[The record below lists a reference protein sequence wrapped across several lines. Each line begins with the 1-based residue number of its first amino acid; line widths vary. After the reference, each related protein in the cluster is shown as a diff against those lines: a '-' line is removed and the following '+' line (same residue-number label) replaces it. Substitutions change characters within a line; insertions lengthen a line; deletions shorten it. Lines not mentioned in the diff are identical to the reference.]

1 MANVSNKVLASK
13 AGKTMKSESKG
24 NNTSPLYLF
33 HKLTKDT
40 KKSELNPETKGHKD
54 VLSQCK
60 KYFGV
65 KEFCFS
71 CVCVDRYGR
80 ICKVKAYKGQYTYNE
95 VINNFAGSY
104 ELIPIK
110 ISESSLIEAIK
121 TKCAMYGTIEDEL
134 NINAKQ
140 SAKIEDELN
149 KARTA
154 IKAAFGVDVLRMLSD
169 TQVLEKYN
177 IIKAA

>member
-1 MANVSNKVLASK
+1 MANVSNKALAGK

-40 KKSELNPETKGHKD
+40 KKSELNPETKGHKE
-54 VLSQCK
+54 VLNLCK
-60 KYFGV
+60 KYFSV
-65 KEFCFS
+65 KEFSFA

-80 ICKVKAYKGQYTYNE
+80 ICKVKAYKGDYTFNE
-95 VINNFAGSY
+95 VINKFAGSY

-134 NINAKQ
+134 IRNAT
-140 SAKIEDELN
+140 SAAKAAEELD

>member
-1 MANVSNKVLASK
+1 MKNLSNKAIACK
-13 AGKTMKSESKG
+13 AGKAMKSESKV

-71 CVCVDRYGR
+71 CVCVDSLGR
-80 ICKVKAYKGQYTYNE
+80 ICKVKQYKGDYTFNE
-95 VINNFAGSY
+95 VINNFAGTY
-104 ELIPIK
+104 ELIPVK
-110 ISESSLIEAIK
+110 MCESSIIEAIK

-134 NINAKQ
+134 NKNAKQ
-140 SAKIEDELN
+140 AAKCAEELD
-149 KARTA
+149 KARAA
-154 IKAAFGVDVLRMLSD
+154 IKAAFGADVLRMLSD